1 MAFDLQ
7 LMPAAPIAIAMP
19 RVAAIYRDV
28 LSAKLPPVRNVAD
41 LLERGHRTHT
51 NIKCGILVDIRA

>member
-7 LMPAAPIAIAMP
+7 LMPAAPLTVAMSQ
-19 RVAAIYRDV
+19 AHAIYRDV
-28 LSAKLPPVRNVAD
+28 LSAKLPRVRNVAD
-41 LLERGHRTHT
+41 LLERGHRPHT